1 MTDKGSSDSS
11 DIGERLKRLELDH
24 AAQGERLEHLEELV
38 RDRMSRSL
46 RGALS
51 PQLWNFRQHVPRLLN
66 LPESYAAATTPE
78 NAPRIA
84 IVTPHFKQEHF
95 LKATIESVL
104 SQGYSNL
111 AYCVQDAGSGEETR
125 ALLESYSDRLL
136 WYSEPDSGQA
146 QAINRGFQHVS
157 GDLMAYLNSDD
168 MLLPGTLEYVARAFQ
183 SNPEIDLVYGHRI
196 YVDSRGLEI
205 GRAVLPP
212 HDPETLKWMDYI
224 PQETLFWRRSVWD
237 AVGPMDESFR
247 FALDWNF
254 IARAIQAGFRFKRRL
269 ATSAASASTDKRRSR
284 SSTSATRRWV
294 ASASGPSAGG
304 PSGTRWIARYARTF
318 ADRGYSIGCIRSA
331 YFAIDRPASIFT
343 NSSHSQ
349 ASGRYPVVR
358 NRSD

>member
-11 DIGERLKRLELDH
+11 DIGERLKRLESDH

-254 IARAIQAGFRFKRRL
+254 IARAIQAGFRFKRLPRYLGCFRVHGLQKTLVMMDVGHEEMYRVRELTLGRRPKRNEVDRAIRPYLRRQGLFHRL
-269 ATSAASASTDKRRSR
+269 HKI
-284 SSTSATRRWV
+284 
-294 ASASGPSAGG
+294 GLL
-304 PSGTRWIARYARTF
+304 RY
-318 ADRGYSIGCIRSA
+318 
-331 YFAIDRPASIFT
+331 
-343 NSSHSQ
+343 
-349 ASGRYPVVR
+349 
-358 NRSD
+358 